1 MAHEHIPIIKDEP
14 IRERHPRT
22 GFNSRLK
29 PENSQTFGRALN
41 ANFREVVQR
50 GRESQMG
57 GYDARLLLK
66 INLREGAT
74 VPQLN
79 SIEGV
84 EIISQEDRAVVLA
97 FATRVGL
104 NEFESRLSSLAN
116 TGRAVRK
123 EILFSIDKFDSWTPN
138 DRKAAALSSF
148 GYPDSKYFRLDVEL
162 WPLEGAEQVRVML
175 DAFKEWALLKGI
187 EILDELKKPS
197 LVLLRLNV
205 NKDQAEL
212 LLNHRDV
219 RSVDLPPRVGLGIG
233 HIQFDI
239 NNIPQIS
246 SPPADAAKLVVLDTG
261 LASGH
266 PLLAPAV
273 ADTQGFIG
281 SNRDSHDD
289 DGHGTFVSGI
299 GLYGDIKE
307 KISQGQFIPE
317 LQLFSGR
324 VFNNDSQSGDQ
335 IEFVEK
341 RVEDAVKYFKSTYGC
356 RVFNFSYGDLNKV
369 YDGRHLK
376 GLAYTLDR
384 LSREL
389 DVLFVVPTGNYSI
402 PNDAHLNYP
411 SYLLSDD
418 ARLIDPATA
427 LNVLTVG
434 GLAFNTQSFDA
445 ERNPN
450 SIEEIVIA
458 KGLEPSPFT
467 RSGFSI
473 GDAIKPDFVEEAG
486 NAVVLRSSSSVR
498 HKKGLG
504 VLSLN
509 SNFTNSNPIIEDHGT
524 SFASPK
530 IANIAALVAEKF
542 SNYSINLTRAI
553 LACHS
558 SWPNP
563 SLQLLNPDGNSA
575 GKNSL
580 LRLLGYGRPSK
591 EALLNSTEQIITLF
605 AEDSIENDRNQFY
618 ELPIPDDFWSPGRR
632 ERLIS
637 VALAYTPETRT
648 TRLDYRQTKLQ
659 FSLVVGDTIA
669 SVADAFTRN
678 RSQAF
683 SERASGRSISNEDR
697 KFGTLQASTWK
708 FQVSPRLDG
717 KKIYIV
723 VTRQD
728 TNWSEQRDV
737 PERYALSV
745 TISDRENIDV
755 NLYEKISLMVQS
767 RNQERTRIRA

>member
-1 MAHEHIPIIKDEP
+1 MTHEHIPIVRDEP
-14 IRERHPRT
+14 IRERHPRS
-22 GFNSRLK
+22 GFNAILK
-29 PENSQTFGRALN
+29 PENFQIFGRALN
-41 ANFREVVQR
+41 ANFREVVRQDR
-50 GRESQMG
+50 SSEID

-66 INLREGAT
+66 ITLREGAN

-79 SIEGV
+79 SIQGV
-84 EIISQEDRAVVLA
+84 EIVSQEDKEVILA
-97 FATRVGL
+97 FATRAGL

-123 EILFSIDKFDSWTPN
+123 EILFSIDGFDRWTPS
-138 DRKAAALSSF
+138 DRKAAALSSI
-148 GYPDSKYFRLDVEL
+148 GYPDSQQFILDVEL
-162 WPLEGAEQVRVML
+162 WPLEGIEQVITML
-175 DAFKEWALLKGI
+175 AAFERWAKSERI
-187 EILDELKKPS
+187 EILDILNKPS
-197 LVLLRLNV
+197 LVVLRVRV

-212 LLNHRDV
+212 MLNHRDV
-219 RSVDLPPRVGLGIG
+219 RSVDLPPRVGLGIDY
-233 HIQFDI
+233 IKFDI
-239 NNIPQIS
+239 NNIPQIA
-246 SPPADAAKLVVLDTG
+246 SPPSGAAKLVVLDTG
-261 LASGH
+261 VASGH
-266 PLLAPAV
+266 PLLAPAIGD
-273 ADTQGFIG
+273 AQGFI
-281 SNRDSHDD
+281 SPNRDSHDD
-289 DGHGTFVSGI
+289 NGHGTFVSGI

-307 KISQGQFIPE
+307 RLSQGQFIPE

-324 VFNNDSQSGDQ
+324 VFNNDSQGSDQ

-341 RVEDAVKYFKSTYGC
+341 RVEEAVRYFKSTYGC

-384 LSREL
+384 LAREL
-389 DVLFVVPTGNYSI
+389 DILFVVPTGNYSI
-402 PNDAHLNYP
+402 PKDAHLNYP
-411 SYLLSDD
+411 TYLLSDE

-450 SIEEIVIA
+450 SIEDIVIA
-458 KGLEPSPFT
+458 KELEPSPFT
-467 RSGFSI
+467 RAGFSI

-486 NAVVLRSSSSVR
+486 NAVTLRSGTSA
-498 HKKGLG
+498 HPKKGLG

-509 SNFTNSNPIIEDHGT
+509 SGFANSIPITENNGT

-553 LACHS
+553 LACHAT
-558 SWPNP
+558 WPGP

-591 EALLNSTEQIITLF
+591 EALLNSTDQVVTLF
-605 AEDSIENDRNQFY
+605 AEDGIENDRNQFY
-618 ELPIPDDFWSPGRR
+618 ELPIPDDFWSSGRR

-659 FSLVVGDTIA
+659 FSLVVGDSIA

-683 SERASGRSISNEDR
+683 PERATGRSISNEDR

-737 PERYALSV
+737 SERYALSV

-755 NLYEKISLMVQS
+755 NLYEQIALMVQA